1 MFHAKRSLVYVC
13 RGNVVKCFFAPDV
26 SRATSPI
33 SKTSLC
39 VSGRWYILGRSRE
52 LDAIRRRELCGTGWV
67 LPKLASRPFPLS
79 CHTAM
84 RPDADA
90 TLPDY
95 LPDRP
100 DILFAGINPGSY
112 SARQGHYYARRTN
125 RFWWALHASGL
136 VPVRLSPQE
145 DWRVIEF
152 GLGLTDLVK
161 RPTNSAADVRDDE
174 FAAGRQVLA
183 DKIIRVQPL
192 IVCFNGLTG
201 YQQFFREH
209 TSPGRQG
216 RRVQAAWVFVL
227 PSTSARN
234 AAYSRDVVLG
244 YFRDLGVLRDELRR
258 NGGCQE
264 G

>member
-1 MFHAKRSLVYVC
+1 
-13 RGNVVKCFFAPDV
+13 
-26 SRATSPI
+26 
-33 SKTSLC
+33 
-39 VSGRWYILGRSRE
+39 
-52 LDAIRRRELCGTGWV
+52 
-67 LPKLASRPFPLS
+67 
-79 CHTAM
+79 M

-95 LPDRP
+95 LPKRP
-100 DILFAGINPGSY
+100 DILFVGINPGSY
-112 SARQGHYYARRTN
+112 SARQGHYYARATN

-161 RPTNSAADVRDDE
+161 RPTNSAADVRGVE
-174 FAAGRQVLA
+174 FAAGRQALA
-183 DKIIRVQPL
+183 DKITRVQPL

-201 YQQFFREH
+201 YQQFFQEH
-209 TSPGRQG
+209 TQPGRQD
-216 RRVQAAWVFVL
+216 RRLQGAWVFVL

-244 YFRDLGVLRDELRR
+244 YFRDLGALRHELRHVAER
-258 NGGCQE
+258 KE